1 MDRDGDYDLGSRHL
15 QALVAVW
22 RYGNFAAAAADVGV
36 SQPTL
41 TRTVQRAEEILGAPL
56 FTRTTRRVTVTAA
69 GREFLPL
76 SERLLAD
83 IGVGLRNVRELADV
97 ERGQLVIASLMSVA
111 HGILPLALQEFA
123 ITFPNVEVRLQ
134 EGVQASVLEDVRS
147 GAVDFGLGDISNVS
161 GPLETEHL
169 GEQDYRIVL
178 PKGHRLLQKESLTLG
193 DLAGETLISMPPE
206 SAGRRLFDDAL
217 LMAGIVLNSRV
228 TVTQYSTAFELVAR
242 GLGIA
247 RAPSAILSGTNF
259 SGIASRHLSSPQM
272 VQQLGIITRRDR
284 LQAPAASVFLELL
297 RSNWPV
303 TGQTLTSV

>member
-1 MDRDGDYDLGSRHL
+1 MERDEDFDLGSRHL
-15 QALVAVW
+15 RALVAVW

-41 TRTVQRAEEILGAPL
+41 TRTVQRAEEILGASL
-56 FTRTTRRVTVTAA
+56 FMRTTRRVTVTAA

-76 SERLLAD
+76 AERLLAD
-83 IGVGLRNVRELADV
+83 IGVGLRNIRELAEV
-97 ERGQLVIASLMSVA
+97 ERGQIVIASLMSVA
-111 HGILPLALQEFA
+111 HGILPLALQKFA

-134 EGVQASVLEDVRS
+134 EGVQARVLEDVRS
-147 GAVDFGLGDISNVS
+147 GAVDFGLGDISTVS

-178 PKGHRLLQKESLTLG
+178 PNGHRLLQKDSLSLD
-193 DLAGETLISMPPE
+193 DLAGETLISMPAE

-217 LMAGIVLNSRV
+217 LMAGVALHSRV

-247 RAPSAILSGTNF
+247 RAPSAILTGINF
-259 SGIASRHLSSPQM
+259 SGIASRHLSSPRM
-272 VQQLGIITRRDR
+272 MQQLGIITRKDR
-284 LQAPAASVFLELL
+284 SQAPAASAFLELL
-297 RSNWPV
+297 RHNWPAN
-303 TGQTLTSV
+303 TQETA